1 MVDGAA
7 TARSLWLPKRL
18 LRDHVMV
25 RSTTTSRS
33 VSITV
38 EKIGG
43 GKAGNLR
50 GADGGVLQAGNG
62 QRPGDHAVRAQK
74 PQQHRRGLRAPGLAM
89 PIVVSKNDD
98 DEPSA
103 R

>member
-1 MVDGAA
+1 MDGAE

-18 LRDHVMV
+18 PRVQVMV

-38 EKIGG
+38 EKSAAARPAIC
-43 GKAGNLR
+43 AGRTVACCSSGIVTGQVITLPSVRRNR
-50 GADGGVLQAGNG
+50 SSTDAGC
-62 QRPGDHAVRAQK
+62 
-74 PQQHRRGLRAPGLAM
+74 APGLAM
-89 PIVVSKNDD
+89 PMVVSKKED

>member
-1 MVDGAA
+1 MDGAA

-18 LRDHVMV
+18 PRDQVMV

-38 EKIGG
+38 EKSAAPRPAIC
-43 GKAGNLR
+43 AGRTVACWKLGIVSGQVITTPSVRRNR
-50 GADGGVLQAGNG
+50 SSTDADC
-62 QRPGDHAVRAQK
+62 
-74 PQQHRRGLRAPGLAM
+74 APGLAM
-89 PIVVSKNDD
+89 PIVVSKKDD